1 MRRDLA
7 VARTKS
13 GAEAASKPTKIPTT
27 TKTAVDAPRS
37 GNAQPNSDPV
47 ATTASDQPQPE
58 PSKENQPQPV
68 ASPKKRSSPS
78 LEDDTSFAPA
88 AKKQAVGND
97 NPASAE
103 APTSNRKLELNTN
116 SAKTASGEQSA
127 EDKAPDTGTFSNTGD
142 LDSLFNDT
150 ASGGG
155 MGGDNGDEP
164 DFSTSA
170 DLNAEFDMASFTNGL
185 DANKSN
191 GNDNISALLPGLQ
204 DYAND
209 TAGAEPDFRDPSG
222 AIRVDQV
229 PAPDAWIGHRTVL
242 FQEQSHSRIAWI
254 DRLGEGML
262 PHRES
267 VLQEGD
273 IMHLVMREADAAAV
287 FDVIASGPD
296 ES

>member
-13 GAEAASKPTKIPTT
+13 GAEAASKPMKIPTT
-27 TKTAVDAPRS
+27 TKTAVDGPRS
-37 GNAQPNSDPV
+37 GNAQPAKPNSDSV

-58 PSKENQPQPV
+58 PAKENQPQLV

-103 APTSNRKLELNTN
+103 APTSNQKLELDTN

-191 GNDNISALLPGLQ
+191 DNDNISALLPGLQ

-209 TAGAEPDFRDPSG
+209 TAGAEPDFSSFFSAEPTTNPP
-222 AIRVDQV
+222 DQSQN
-229 PAPDAWIGHRTVL
+229 AGTAGD
-242 FQEQSHSRIAWI
+242 EQQN
-254 DRLGEGML
+254 DN
-262 PHRES
+262 
-267 VLQEGD
+267 LQHDNTFDD
-273 IMHLVMREADAAAV
+273 I
-287 FDVIASGPD
+287 FDMTFDMGGGGQSQNGGND
-296 ES
+296 FNFDFS